1 MRRVDH
7 TSNRQVDQWIFRFEV
22 DQWIFDLKCGL
33 WNLGSTRYP
42 NTPSQVQ
49 KRVEPRFRRP
59 FSDEIH
65 SKKVRVQG

>member
-49 KRVEPRFRRP
+49 KRVEPRFRDL
-59 FSDEIH
+59 FLMKSTQ
-65 SKKVRVQG
+65 KKVRVQG